1 MQNLEKLFKEIC
13 LEEAKH
19 LNEFWEKSNKRLNE
33 LEVNYE
39 DEKLKEKERELKYI
53 ELCKEI
59 DNILNYDGFIGNY
72 TDVIDYFSRTHLNYT
87 VKNLYFDIHPKLRKL
102 YNLLPKRFENLHLLQ
117 KEYNKLKIKMHYFK
131 HINEEI
137 LINSILKAFQYI
149 IPEREYDLDF
159 GKAFYFPS
167 SRQFPWTYDAQEQFV
182 DYELVTWYK
191 NNINDYLCTP
201 ICDLKIYERARL
213 FK

>member
-19 LNEFWEKSNKRLNE
+19 LNEFWENSTKRLAE
-33 LEVNYE
+33 LETLIA
-39 DEKLKEKERELKYI
+39 DERAKEKQRQIRTLQI
-53 ELCKEI
+53 CNDI
-59 DNILNYDGFIGNY
+59 DDVLANDGYDG
-72 TDVIDYFSRTHLNYT
+72 DAVEVIDYFSRRHSNFY
-87 VKNLYFDIHPKLRKL
+87 VRNFYFEAQHKLRKL
-102 YNLLPKRFENLHLLQ
+102 YNQIPKESDNLELYNS
-117 KEYNKLKIKMHYFK
+117 EYRNIIKKMNYFK

-137 LINSILKAFQYI
+137 LINSILTAFQKI
-149 IPEREYDLDF
+149 ISAHEYDLDF

-167 SRQFPWTYDAQEQFV
+167 SRQFPWTYEVQERFV

-201 ICDLKIYERARL
+201 ICDLKFHERARL